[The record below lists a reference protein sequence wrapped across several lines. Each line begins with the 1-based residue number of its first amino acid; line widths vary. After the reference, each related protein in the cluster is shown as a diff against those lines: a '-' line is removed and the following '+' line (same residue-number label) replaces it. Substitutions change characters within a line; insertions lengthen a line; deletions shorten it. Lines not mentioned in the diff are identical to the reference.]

1 MVKSLLF
8 SGLEGCEMIGWIYIG
23 ADCEQLRWCKV
34 GKTAGDLKTR
44 HRSPQNPNYFIYG
57 AFQIIDGDLGTIE
70 TYLHEALDGGVY
82 TDIYRYKHFGT
93 GNPSECYKLNPQTM
107 MNIIERLILDKFSSS
122 VSVTVFD
129 TIRYNYKCSERDS
142 RWYRDDEKQ
151 ATDIAIAPHLK
162 SQLSRQINDRDRNGT
177 VRSGDEYEVRT
188 TIPLIELGN
197 NQFIDQETGETIDF
211 DELDDDED
219 F

>member
-1 MVKSLLF
+1 
-8 SGLEGCEMIGWIYIG
+8 MIGWIYIG
-23 ADCEQLRWCKV
+23 ADCEKLRWCKV

-57 AFQIIDGDLGTIE
+57 AFRIIDGDLGTIE

-82 TDIYRYKHFGT
+82 NDIHRYKHFGT
-93 GNPSECYKLNPQTM
+93 GSPSECYELNPQTM
-107 MNIIERLILDKFSSS
+107 MNIIEGLILDKFRSS
-122 VSVTVFD
+122 VSVTVYD
-129 TIRYNYKCSERDS
+129 TIRYNYMCSEHYS
-142 RWYRDDEKQ
+142 RWYWDDDKQ
-151 ATDIAIAPHLK
+151 TTDEWLGIARAPHHE

-188 TIPLIELGN
+188 TIPLIELGD